1 MIQDIKPRS
10 FDPSFC
16 GRRPADEDYLLHY
29 KYNKV
34 MLKKEGDG
42 FSIPRFGDVKKE
54 VFRLEDKVEYL
65 FSIDDRAYFG
75 VWEMECPDFTDLVM
89 EGLEI
94 FQNFEPM
101 YQAFAG
107 ITGRQI

>member
-42 FSIPRFGDVKKE
+42 FSIPR
-54 VFRLEDKVEYL
+54 L
-65 FSIDDRAYFG
+65 A
-75 VWEMECPDFTDLVM
+75 M
-89 EGLEI
+89 
-94 FQNFEPM
+94 
-101 YQAFAG
+101 
-107 ITGRQI
+107 